1 MKSLFISIFVLIQTG
16 LGQKILIPMDQ
27 IQKDHLKAYGTAFW
41 ILNED
46 INVEW
51 ILNYRGGS
59 FMIDRYPDIEQE
71 CRVRGVSYEI
81 INTEQTLVIYNE
93 VEVNNMDIVLLEKS
107 PKIAIYTPPNKQPWD
122 DAVTLALT
130 YAEIPYELSLIHI

>member
-1 MKSLFISIFVLIQTG
+1 
-16 LGQKILIPMDQ
+16 MDQ

-93 VEVNNMDIVLLEKS
+93 VEVNNMDIVLLEKIINGL
-107 PKIAIYTPPNKQPWD
+107 KMI
-122 DAVTLALT
+122 V
-130 YAEIPYELSLIHI
+130 